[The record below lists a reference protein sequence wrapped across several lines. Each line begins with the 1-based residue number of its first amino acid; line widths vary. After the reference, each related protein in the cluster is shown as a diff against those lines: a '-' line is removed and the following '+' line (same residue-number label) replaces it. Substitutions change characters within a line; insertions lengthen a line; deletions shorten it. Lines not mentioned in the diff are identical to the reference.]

1 MGSIEIVVAR
11 VGNKRGALTA
21 PVCPGDCESA
31 LVRAKALPREPTKR
45 GAKVL
50 HEASLQ
56 RITVVLGALVRP
68 RRSTAL
74 RSAKPT
80 GLDNLIERLQRI
92 RQPLIQNDSSE
103 GGDEIGRQRVQ
114 R

>member
-1 MGSIEIVVAR
+1 M
-11 VGNKRGALTA
+11 
-21 PVCPGDCESA
+21 PVWPGGCASA
-31 LVRAKALPREPTKR
+31 SMRAKALPSEPTKR

-68 RRSTAL
+68 RRSTAP

-80 GLDNLIERLQRI
+80 GLDNLIELIERLPRI
-92 RQPLIQNDSSE
+92 RGPLIQTIF
-103 GGDEIGRQRVQ
+103 GGW
-114 R
+114 